1 MGGDKMERTNTR
13 REVCDYFKV
22 TRQTIYDWQKQG
34 MPFERIGKKML
45 RYNIL
50 GGRPMKLYELTQSM
64 EELKQLITEGE
75 LDNDMLVSTLESV
88 ELDIETKADNI
99 CCIIKELEGNINTL
113 ASEKERLTSLSE
125 RYNKNI
131 DWLKN
136 YLKFNLVKVGKEKLK
151 TDRFS
156 INVSDRKPKLVINE
170 ELLSNNYKYEE
181 AKVITTYI
189 VTGKQIGRA
198 HV

>member
-1 MGGDKMERTNTR
+1 
-13 REVCDYFKV
+13 
-22 TRQTIYDWQKQG
+22 
-34 MPFERIGKKML
+34 
-45 RYNIL
+45 
-50 GGRPMKLYELTQSM
+50 MKLYELTQSM
-64 EELKQLITEGE
+64 EELKQLIQEGE
-75 LDNDMLVSTLESV
+75 LDNDMLLSTLESV

-99 CCIIKELEGNINTL
+99 CCIIKELKGNINTL

-156 INVSDRKPKLVINE
+156 IKVSDRKPKLVINE
-170 ELLSNNYKYEE
+170 ELLSSNYKYEE
-181 AKVITTYI
+181 PKIITKINRDKIIDDINNGVIVEGVI
-189 VTGKQIGRA
+189 LEEVKALIIR
-198 HV
+198 

>member
-1 MGGDKMERTNTR
+1 
-13 REVCDYFKV
+13 
-22 TRQTIYDWQKQG
+22 
-34 MPFERIGKKML
+34 
-45 RYNIL
+45 
-50 GGRPMKLYELTQSM
+50 MKLYELTQSM
-64 EELKQLITEGE
+64 EELKQLIQEGE
-75 LDNDMLVSTLESV
+75 LDNDMLMSTLESV

-131 DWLKN
+131 DQLKN
-136 YLKFNLVKVGKEKLK
+136 YLKINLVKVGKEKLK

-156 INVSDRKPKLVINE
+156 INVSNRKPKLVINE

-181 AKVITTYI
+181 TKIITKINRDKISDDINNGVIVEG
-189 VTGKQIGRA
+189 VTLEEVKALTIR
-198 HV
+198 

>member
-1 MGGDKMERTNTR
+1 
-13 REVCDYFKV
+13 
-22 TRQTIYDWQKQG
+22 
-34 MPFERIGKKML
+34 
-45 RYNIL
+45 
-50 GGRPMKLYELTQSM
+50 MKLYELTQSM
-64 EELKQLITEGE
+64 EELKQLIQEGE

-136 YLKFNLVKVGKEKLK
+136 YLKYNLVKAGKEKLK

-156 INVSDRKPKLVINE
+156 INVSNRKMKLVINE

-181 AKVITTYI
+181 TKI
-189 VTGKQIGRA
+189 VTKINRDKITDDINNGVIVDGVTLEEVKALTIR
-198 HV
+198 